1 QGEELVVAASVE
13 RELLDLMLIDD
24 AGGFLRGEV
33 NAGRR
38 GADDD
43 LLADRLDTESE
54 VHLEALPDDKRDAA
68 LFLRGKTTAA
78 DGDGVAA
85 NGDRRRSVA
94 TIGSG
99 CDGAGVA
106 GVKVAHNNSG
116 PGDGGLAGIGDDSM
130 QGCANDLRMR
140 GKRG

>member
-68 LFLRGKTTAA
+68 LFLRGTTTAA
-78 DGDGVAA
+78 PEPAA
-85 NGDRRRSVA
+85 LLVSVTTPCRDAPTTRECAGSVGESSDRTTAAKMSFA
-94 TIGSG
+94 
-99 CDGAGVA
+99 
-106 GVKVAHNNSG
+106 
-116 PGDGGLAGIGDDSM
+116 
-130 QGCANDLRMR
+130 
-140 GKRG
+140 